1 MRYGVLGPLAVWD
14 AGGRPVR
21 VPEVKVRALLANLLV
36 HGGGPVPADR
46 LIEDLWASNPPGGS
60 TNTLQ
65 TKISQLRR
73 VLGREQVVRE
83 PAGYR
88 LLLTDDVADVVDA
101 MRFQELAAR
110 ARAHREPA
118 VKAELFADALAL
130 WRGPAYADVAESLF
144 ARAEIARL
152 EELRLAV
159 VEDHAEVRLTLGEH
173 TALAAELGTLVA
185 RHPLRERLRMAHMRA
200 LYRSGRQGDA
210 LRSFEELRRE
220 LAEELGASPGPDAAA
235 LHRAILRQE
244 PRLATPAIGSRSCRT
259 NLPAPLTPLIGR
271 REAVAQVLARL
282 GPRAPARLVTL
293 TGLGGVG
300 KTRLAIAAAGDA
312 AERYADGVW
321 LVELAGLGAPSD
333 PDDIAERVI
342 TTLGLCDTAATE
354 PDLDDLVGWLCR
366 AVADKQLL
374 ILLDNC
380 EHLVEP
386 VALFTRSLLSAVPA
400 AHLLLTSQEALDVP
414 GEVVHP
420 VPPLALPE
428 LTDPQTA
435 ARSSA
440 VQLFVQRAA
449 AAVPGFALDAENAA
463 AVSTVCRRLDG
474 IPLALELVASRLR
487 TLSPQELAAR
497 LDDRFAR
504 PDVRVRGL
512 PDRQQTLRGMLDWS
526 WHLLTPDERTVL
538 RRLAVHAD
546 GCVMTSAQAVCS
558 DGELPA
564 ACVPDL
570 LSRLVDRSLVVR
582 EGDRFRLLESV
593 AAYCA
598 ERLAEAGEED
608 AVRARFV
615 RYCAESAERES
626 ERLRGPEQ
634 RCALERLNAETVNLR
649 RALDLAVARGPV
661 GYAVRLVNAL
671 AWYWFLRGRFPEAR
685 RSLRSALTA
694 DADAAP
700 GARRAA
706 GAWLAGVELR
716 ASHGD
721 TAPVPADSAP
731 VPRDSAPAPGGMAPV
746 LGVTAPVPA
755 DADPTAGVDDPVL
768 RGRLQWFVGTGL
780 IGRGHHDEGRALVEA
795 ALAGARAAGDGW
807 GEAAALVELA
817 GHAPAPEGAA
827 ELGAALFREV
837 DDRWG
842 RLRATRSL
850 ALAAEHRGDLA
861 RTERLHREGLLMAE
875 DLGLWTEA
883 VETLTLLGGAA
894 LADGLVERATELYE
908 RALSV
913 SAERAYHRG
922 EIRAEIG
929 LGHAAR
935 LRGDRDAAAF
945 HLNRAFAKSRT
956 SGHATYAAA
965 ALEELNRL
973 TRA

>member
-14 AGGRPVR
+14 AEGQPVR
-21 VPEVKVRALLANLLV
+21 VPEAKVRALLANLLV

-46 LIEDLWASNPPGGS
+46 LIEDLWASSPPGGS

-65 TKISQLRR
+65 TKVSQLRR

-88 LLLTDDVADVVDA
+88 LLLADDVVDA
-101 MRFQELAAR
+101 TRFQELAVR

-118 VKAELFADALAL
+118 VKADLFADALAL

-144 ARAEIARL
+144 ARGEIARL

-210 LRSFEELRRE
+210 LQSFEELRRE
-220 LAEELGASPGPDAAA
+220 LAEELGASPGPEAAA

-244 PRLATPAIGSRSCRT
+244 PQLATPAIGSRSCRT

-271 REAVAQVLARL
+271 REAAAQVLARL
-282 GPRAPARLVTL
+282 DPRAPARLVTL

-312 AERYADGVW
+312 AERYTDGVW

-380 EHLVEP
+380 EHLVES
-386 VALFTRSLLSAVPA
+386 VALFTKSLLSAVPA
-400 AHLLLTSQEALDVP
+400 AHLLLTSQEALDIP

-428 LTDPQTA
+428 LTDPRTV

-440 VQLFVQRAA
+440 VELFVQRAA
-449 AAVPGFALDAENAA
+449 AAVPGFALDADNAA

-526 WHLLTPDERTVL
+526 WQLLTPDERTVL
-538 RRLAVHAD
+538 RRLVVHAD
-546 GCVMTSAQAVCS
+546 GCVMASAQAVCA
-558 DGELPA
+558 DGKLPA
-564 ACVPDL
+564 ERVPDL

-598 ERLAEAGEED
+598 ERLAEAGEEN

-615 RYCAESAERES
+615 RYCTESAERES

-634 RCALERLNAETVNLR
+634 RCALDRLNAETVNLR
-649 RALDLAVARGPV
+649 RALDLAVAQGPA

-671 AWYWFLRGRFPEAR
+671 GWYWFLRGRFPEAR
-685 RSLRSALTA
+685 RSLRSALAA

-716 ASHGD
+716 ASPGD
-721 TAPVPADSAP
+721 AAPLP
-731 VPRDSAPAPGGMAPV
+731 VDE
-746 LGVTAPVPA
+746 
-755 DADPTAGVDDPVL
+755 DPTAGVEDPVL

-780 IGRGHHDEGRALVEA
+780 TGRGHLDEGRALVEA
-795 ALAGARAAGDGW
+795 ALAGARTVRDRW

-817 GHAPAPEGAA
+817 GHGPAPEGAA

-842 RLRATRSL
+842 QLRANRSL
-850 ALAAEHRGDLA
+850 ALAAEHRGDPV

-875 DLGLWTEA
+875 ELGLWTEV

-935 LRGDRDAAAF
+935 LRGDRDAAAS
-945 HLNRAFAKSRT
+945 HLHRALAKSRS
-956 SGHATYAAA
+956 SGHATHAAD
-965 ALEELNRL
+965 ALEELGLL

>member
-14 AGGRPVR
+14 AEGRPVR
-21 VPEVKVRALLANLLV
+21 VPEAKVRALLANLLA

-88 LLLTDDVADVVDA
+88 LLLADDVVDA
-101 MRFQELAAR
+101 LRFQELADR

-118 VKAELFADALAL
+118 VKADLFADALAL

-144 ARAEIARL
+144 ARSEIARL

-210 LRSFEELRRE
+210 LQSFQELRRE
-220 LAEELGASPGPDAAA
+220 LAEELGASPGPEAAA
-235 LHRAILRQE
+235 LHEAILRQE
-244 PRLATPAIGSRSCRT
+244 PQLATPAIGSRSCRT

-271 REAVAQVLARL
+271 REAAAQVLARL
-282 GPRAPARLVTL
+282 DPGASTRLVTL

-312 AERYADGVW
+312 AGQYADGVW
-321 LVELAGLGAPSD
+321 LVELAGLGAASG

-354 PDLDDLVGWLCR
+354 PDLDDLVGWLCQ

-380 EHLVEP
+380 EHLVESLA
-386 VALFTRSLLSAVPA
+386 VLAKSLLSAVPA
-400 AHLLLTSQEALDVP
+400 AHLLLTSQEALDIP

-428 LTDPQTA
+428 HTDPRTV

-440 VQLFVQRAA
+440 VELFVQRAA
-449 AAVPGFALDAENAA
+449 AAAPGFVLNVDNAA
-463 AVSTVCRRLDG
+463 AVSTICRRLDG

-526 WHLLTPDERTVL
+526 WQLLTPDERTVL
-538 RRLAVHAD
+538 RRLVVHAD
-546 GCVMTSAQAVCS
+546 GCVMPSAQAVCA

-564 ACVPDL
+564 ERIPDL

-598 ERLAEAGEED
+598 ERLAEADEES

-615 RYCAESAERES
+615 RYCTESAERES
-626 ERLRGPEQ
+626 ERLRGPDQ
-634 RCALERLNAETVNLR
+634 RCSLERLIAETVNLR
-649 RALDLAVARGPV
+649 RALDFAVAQDSA

-671 AWYWFLRGRFPEAR
+671 AWFWFLRGRFPEAR
-685 RSLRSALTA
+685 RSLRTALAA
-694 DADAAP
+694 DVDAAP
-700 GARRAA
+700 AARLTARV
-706 GAWLAGVELR
+706 WLAGVELR
-716 ASHGD
+716 TSQ
-721 TAPVPADSAP
+721 
-731 VPRDSAPAPGGMAPV
+731 
-746 LGVTAPVPA
+746 A
-755 DADPTAGVDDPVL
+755 DAVPGPAGEDPTSGVEDPVL
-768 RGRLQWFVGTGL
+768 KARLQWFVGTGL
-780 IGRGHHDEGRALVEA
+780 TGRGHHREGRQLVEA
-795 ALAGARAAGDGW
+795 SLAGARAARDRW

-817 GHAPAPEGAA
+817 SHGPTRDGSA

-842 RLRATRSL
+842 QLRATRSL
-850 ALAAEHRGDLA
+850 ALAAEREGDRV

-875 DLGLWTEA
+875 ELGLWTEV
-883 VETLTLLGGAA
+883 VETLIFLGRTA
-894 LADGLVERATELYE
+894 LASGLTERATELYE

-935 LRGDRDAAAF
+935 LRGDRDAATS
-945 HLNRAFAKSRT
+945 HLNRALAKSQS
-956 SGHATYAAA
+956 SGHATHAAA
-965 ALEELNRL
+965 ALAGLNL
-973 TRA
+973 VTRA

>member
-14 AGGRPVR
+14 AEGQPVR
-21 VPEVKVRALLANLLV
+21 VPEAKVRALLANLLV

-46 LIEDLWASNPPGGS
+46 LIEDLWASSPPGGS

-65 TKISQLRR
+65 TKVSQLRR

-88 LLLTDDVADVVDA
+88 LLLADDVVDA
-101 MRFQELAAR
+101 TRFQELAVR

-118 VKAELFADALAL
+118 VKADLFADALAL

-144 ARAEIARL
+144 ARGEIARL

-159 VEDHAEVRLTLGEH
+159 VEDQAEVRLTLGEH

-210 LRSFEELRRE
+210 LQSFEELRRE
-220 LAEELGASPGPDAAA
+220 LAEELGASPGPEAAA

-244 PRLATPAIGSRSCRT
+244 PQLATPAIGSRSCRT

-271 REAVAQVLARL
+271 REAAAQVLARL
-282 GPRAPARLVTL
+282 DPRAPARLVTL

-312 AERYADGVW
+312 AERYTDGVW

-380 EHLVEP
+380 EHLVES
-386 VALFTRSLLSAVPA
+386 VALFTKSLLSAVPA
-400 AHLLLTSQEALDVP
+400 AHLLLTSQEALDIP

-428 LTDPQTA
+428 LTDPRTV

-440 VQLFVQRAA
+440 VELFVQRAA
-449 AAVPGFALDAENAA
+449 AAVPGFALDADNAA

-526 WHLLTPDERTVL
+526 WQLLTPDERTVL
-538 RRLAVHAD
+538 RRLVVHAD
-546 GCVMTSAQAVCS
+546 GCVMASAQAVCA

-564 ACVPDL
+564 ERVPDL

-598 ERLAEAGEED
+598 ERLAEAGEEH

-615 RYCAESAERES
+615 RYCTESAERES

-634 RCALERLNAETVNLR
+634 RCALDRLNAETVNLR
-649 RALDLAVARGPV
+649 RALDLAVAQGPA

-671 AWYWFLRGRFPEAR
+671 GWYWFLRGRFPEAR

-716 ASHGD
+716 ASPGD
-721 TAPVPADSAP
+721 AAPLP
-731 VPRDSAPAPGGMAPV
+731 VDE
-746 LGVTAPVPA
+746 
-755 DADPTAGVDDPVL
+755 DPTAGVDDPVL

-780 IGRGHHDEGRALVEA
+780 TGRGHLDEGRALVEA
-795 ALAGARAAGDGW
+795 ALAGARAVRDRW

-817 GHAPAPEGAA
+817 GHGPAPEGAA

-842 RLRATRSL
+842 QLRANRSL
-850 ALAAEHRGDLA
+850 ALAAEHRGDPV

-875 DLGLWTEA
+875 ELGLWTEV

-935 LRGDRDAAAF
+935 LRGDRDAAAS
-945 HLNRAFAKSRT
+945 HLHRALAKSRS
-956 SGHATYAAA
+956 SGHATHAAD
-965 ALEELNRL
+965 ALEELGLL

>member
-14 AGGRPVR
+14 AEGQPVR
-21 VPEVKVRALLANLLV
+21 VPEAKVRALLANLLV

-46 LIEDLWASNPPGGS
+46 LIEDLWASSPPGGS

-65 TKISQLRR
+65 TKVSQLRR

-88 LLLTDDVADVVDA
+88 LLLADDVVDA
-101 MRFQELAAR
+101 TRFQELAVR

-118 VKAELFADALAL
+118 VKADLFADALAL

-144 ARAEIARL
+144 ARGEIARL

-210 LRSFEELRRE
+210 LQSFEELRRE
-220 LAEELGASPGPDAAA
+220 LAEELGASPGPEAAA

-244 PRLATPAIGSRSCRT
+244 PQLATPAIGSRSCRT

-271 REAVAQVLARL
+271 REAAAQVLARL
-282 GPRAPARLVTL
+282 DPRAPARLVTL

-312 AERYADGVW
+312 AERYTDGVW

-333 PDDIAERVI
+333 PDDIAEHVI

-380 EHLVEP
+380 EHLVES
-386 VALFTRSLLSAVPA
+386 VALFTKSLLSAVPA
-400 AHLLLTSQEALDVP
+400 AHLLLTSQEALDIP

-428 LTDPQTA
+428 LTDPRTV

-440 VQLFVQRAA
+440 VELFVQRAA
-449 AAVPGFALDAENAA
+449 AAVPGFALDADNAA

-526 WHLLTPDERTVL
+526 WQLLTPDERTVL
-538 RRLAVHAD
+538 RRLVVHAD
-546 GCVMTSAQAVCS
+546 GCVMASAQAVCA
-558 DGELPA
+558 DGKLPA
-564 ACVPDL
+564 ERVPDL

-598 ERLAEAGEED
+598 ERLAEAGEEN

-615 RYCAESAERES
+615 RYCTESAERES

-634 RCALERLNAETVNLR
+634 RCALDRLNAETVNLR
-649 RALDLAVARGPV
+649 RALDLAVAQGPA

-671 AWYWFLRGRFPEAR
+671 GWYWFLRGRFPEAR
-685 RSLRSALTA
+685 RSLRSALAA

-716 ASHGD
+716 ASPGD
-721 TAPVPADSAP
+721 AAPLP
-731 VPRDSAPAPGGMAPV
+731 VDE
-746 LGVTAPVPA
+746 
-755 DADPTAGVDDPVL
+755 DPTAGVEDPVL

-780 IGRGHHDEGRALVEA
+780 TGRGHLDEGRALVEA
-795 ALAGARAAGDGW
+795 ALAGARTVRDRW

-817 GHAPAPEGAA
+817 GHGPAPEGAA

-842 RLRATRSL
+842 QLRANRSL
-850 ALAAEHRGDLA
+850 ALAAEHRGDPV

-875 DLGLWTEA
+875 ELGLWTEV

-935 LRGDRDAAAF
+935 LRGDRDAAAS
-945 HLNRAFAKSRT
+945 HLHRALAKSRS
-956 SGHATYAAA
+956 SGHATHAAD
-965 ALEELNRL
+965 ALEELGLL

>member
-14 AGGRPVR
+14 AEGQPVR
-21 VPEVKVRALLANLLV
+21 VPEAKVRALLANLLV

-46 LIEDLWASNPPGGS
+46 LIEDLWASSPPGGS

-65 TKISQLRR
+65 TKVSQLRR

-88 LLLTDDVADVVDA
+88 LLLADDVVDA
-101 MRFQELAAR
+101 TRFQELAVR

-118 VKAELFADALAL
+118 VKADLFADALAL

-144 ARAEIARL
+144 ARGEIARL

-210 LRSFEELRRE
+210 LQSFEELRRE
-220 LAEELGASPGPDAAA
+220 LAEELGASPGPEAAA

-244 PRLATPAIGSRSCRT
+244 PQLATPAIGSRSCRT

-271 REAVAQVLARL
+271 REAAAQVLARL
-282 GPRAPARLVTL
+282 DPRAPARLVTL

-312 AERYADGVW
+312 ADRYTDGVW

-380 EHLVEP
+380 EHLVES
-386 VALFTRSLLSAVPA
+386 VALFTKSLLSAVPA
-400 AHLLLTSQEALDVP
+400 AHLLLTSQEALDIP

-428 LTDPQTA
+428 LTDPRTV

-440 VQLFVQRAA
+440 VELFVQRAA
-449 AAVPGFALDAENAA
+449 AAVPGFALDADNAA

-526 WHLLTPDERTVL
+526 WQLLTPDERTVL
-538 RRLAVHAD
+538 RRLVVHAD
-546 GCVMTSAQAVCS
+546 GCVMASAQAVCA
-558 DGELPA
+558 DGKLPA
-564 ACVPDL
+564 ERVPDL

-598 ERLAEAGEED
+598 ERLAEAGEEN

-615 RYCAESAERES
+615 RYCTESAERES

-634 RCALERLNAETVNLR
+634 RCALDRLNAETVNLR
-649 RALDLAVARGPV
+649 RALDLAVAQGPA

-671 AWYWFLRGRFPEAR
+671 GWYWFLRGRFPEAR
-685 RSLRSALTA
+685 RSLRSALAA

-716 ASHGD
+716 ASPGD
-721 TAPVPADSAP
+721 AAPLP
-731 VPRDSAPAPGGMAPV
+731 VDE
-746 LGVTAPVPA
+746 
-755 DADPTAGVDDPVL
+755 DPTAGVDDPVL

-780 IGRGHHDEGRALVEA
+780 TGRGHLDEGRALVEA
-795 ALAGARAAGDGW
+795 ALAGARTVRDRW

-817 GHAPAPEGAA
+817 GHGPAPEGAA

-842 RLRATRSL
+842 QLRANRSL
-850 ALAAEHRGDLA
+850 ALAAEHRGDPV

-875 DLGLWTEA
+875 ELGLWTEV

-935 LRGDRDAAAF
+935 LRGDRDAAAS
-945 HLNRAFAKSRT
+945 HLHRALAKSRS
-956 SGHATYAAA
+956 SGHATHAAD
-965 ALEELNRL
+965 ALEELGLL

>member
-14 AGGRPVR
+14 AEGQPVR
-21 VPEVKVRALLANLLV
+21 VPEAKVRALLANLLV

-46 LIEDLWASNPPGGS
+46 LIEDLWASSPPGGS

-65 TKISQLRR
+65 TKVSQLRR

-88 LLLTDDVADVVDA
+88 LLLADDVVDA
-101 MRFQELAAR
+101 TRFQELAVR

-118 VKAELFADALAL
+118 VKADLFADALAL

-144 ARAEIARL
+144 ARGEIARL

-210 LRSFEELRRE
+210 LQSFEELRRE
-220 LAEELGASPGPDAAA
+220 LAEELGASPGPEAAA

-244 PRLATPAIGSRSCRT
+244 PQLATPAIGSRSCRT

-271 REAVAQVLARL
+271 REAAAQVLARL
-282 GPRAPARLVTL
+282 DPRAPARLVTL

-312 AERYADGVW
+312 AERYTDGVW

-380 EHLVEP
+380 EHLVES
-386 VALFTRSLLSAVPA
+386 VALFTKSLLSAVPA
-400 AHLLLTSQEALDVP
+400 AHLLLTSQEALDIP

-428 LTDPQTA
+428 LTDPQTV

-440 VQLFVQRAA
+440 VELFVQRAA
-449 AAVPGFALDAENAA
+449 AAVPGFALDADNAA

-526 WHLLTPDERTVL
+526 WQLLTPDERTVL
-538 RRLAVHAD
+538 RRLVVHAD
-546 GCVMTSAQAVCS
+546 GCVMASAQAVCA
-558 DGELPA
+558 DGKLPA
-564 ACVPDL
+564 ERVPDL

-598 ERLAEAGEED
+598 ERLAEAGEEN

-615 RYCAESAERES
+615 RYCTESAERES

-634 RCALERLNAETVNLR
+634 RCALDRLNAETVNLR
-649 RALDLAVARGPV
+649 RALDLAVAQGPA

-671 AWYWFLRGRFPEAR
+671 GWYWFLRGRFPEAR
-685 RSLRSALTA
+685 RSLRSALAA

-716 ASHGD
+716 ASPGD
-721 TAPVPADSAP
+721 AAPLP
-731 VPRDSAPAPGGMAPV
+731 VDE
-746 LGVTAPVPA
+746 
-755 DADPTAGVDDPVL
+755 DPTAGVDDLVL

-780 IGRGHHDEGRALVEA
+780 TGRGHLDEGRALVEA
-795 ALAGARAAGDGW
+795 ALAGARAVRDRW

-817 GHAPAPEGAA
+817 GHGPAPEGAA

-842 RLRATRSL
+842 QLRANRSL
-850 ALAAEHRGDLA
+850 ALAAEHRGDPV

-875 DLGLWTEA
+875 ELGLWTEV

-894 LADGLVERATELYE
+894 LADDLVERATELYE

-935 LRGDRDAAAF
+935 LRGDRDAAAS
-945 HLNRAFAKSRT
+945 HLHRALAKSRS
-956 SGHATYAAA
+956 SGHATHAAD
-965 ALEELNRL
+965 ALEELGLL

>member
-14 AGGRPVR
+14 AEGRPVR
-21 VPEVKVRALLANLLV
+21 VPEAKVRALLANLLV

-88 LLLTDDVADVVDA
+88 LQLADHVVDA
-101 MRFQELAAR
+101 LRFQELAAR
-110 ARAHREPA
+110 ARAHREPS
-118 VKAELFADALAL
+118 VKADLFADALAL
-130 WRGPAYADVAESLF
+130 WRGPAYADMAEPLF
-144 ARAEIARL
+144 ARSEIARL

-210 LRSFEELRRE
+210 LQSFQVLRRE
-220 LAEELGASPGPDAAA
+220 LAEELGTSPGPEAAA
-235 LHRAILRQE
+235 LHEAILHQE
-244 PRLATPAIGSRSCRT
+244 PHLATPAIGSRSCRT

-271 REAVAQVLARL
+271 REAAAQVLARL
-282 GPRAPARLVTL
+282 DPGASSRLVTL

-300 KTRLAIAAAGDA
+300 KTRLAIAAAGEA
-312 AERYADGVW
+312 AGQYPDGVW
-321 LVELAGLGAPSD
+321 LVELAGLGAASA

-342 TTLGLCDTAATE
+342 TTLGLCETAATE
-354 PDLDDLVGWLCR
+354 PDLDDLVGWLCQ

-380 EHLVEP
+380 EHLVES
-386 VALFTRSLLSAVPA
+386 VAVLTRSLLSAVPA

-428 LTDPQTA
+428 HTDPQTV

-440 VQLFVQRAA
+440 VELFVQRAA
-449 AAVPGFALDAENAA
+449 AAAPGFVLDAHNAA
-463 AVSTVCRRLDG
+463 AVSTICRRLDG

-487 TLSPQELAAR
+487 ALSPRELAAR

-526 WHLLTPDERTVL
+526 WQLLTPDERTVL
-538 RRLAVHAD
+538 RRLVVHAD
-546 GCVMTSAQAVCS
+546 GCVMPSAQAVCAG
-558 DGELPA
+558 GELPA
-564 ACVPDL
+564 ERIPDL

-598 ERLAEAGEED
+598 ERLAETDEES
-608 AVRARFV
+608 AVRVRFV
-615 RYCAESAERES
+615 RYCTESAERES
-626 ERLRGPEQ
+626 ERLRGPDQ
-634 RCALERLNAETVNLR
+634 RCSLERLDAETVNLR
-649 RALDLAVARGPV
+649 RALDLAVARGPA
-661 GYAVRLVNAL
+661 GHAVRLVNAL
-671 AWYWFLRGRFPEAR
+671 AWYWFMRGRLPEAR
-685 RSLRSALTA
+685 RSLRTALAADVGAAPAARLTA
-694 DADAAP
+694 
-700 GARRAA
+700 RV
-706 GAWLAGVELR
+706 WLAGVELR
-716 ASHGD
+716 ASQAD
-721 TAPVPADSAP
+721 VVPG
-731 VPRDSAPAPGGMAPV
+731 PAGE
-746 LGVTAPVPA
+746 
-755 DADPTAGVDDPVL
+755 DPTAGIGDPVL
-768 RGRLQWFVGTGL
+768 KARLQWFLGTGL
-780 IGRGHHDEGRALVEA
+780 TGQGHHREGRQLVEA
-795 ALAGARAAGDGW
+795 SLAGARAARDPW

-817 GHAPAPEGAA
+817 SHAPAQDGSA

-842 RLRATRSL
+842 QLRATRSL
-850 ALAAEHRGDLA
+850 AMAAEREGERVRA
-861 RTERLHREGLLMAE
+861 ERLHREGLLMAE
-875 DLGLWTEA
+875 ELGLWTEVA
-883 VETLTLLGGAA
+883 ETLVLLGRTA
-894 LADGLVERATELYE
+894 LAGGLTERATELYE

-913 SAERAYHRG
+913 SSERAYHRG

-929 LGHAAR
+929 LGLVAR
-935 LRGDRDAAAF
+935 LRGDRDAAVS
-945 HLNRAFAKSRT
+945 HLNRALAKSRS
-956 SGHATYAAA
+956 SGHARHAAA
-965 ALEELNRL
+965 ARAELDLL

>member
-1 MRYGVLGPLAVWD
+1 M
-14 AGGRPVR
+14 
-21 VPEVKVRALLANLLV
+21 
-36 HGGGPVPADR
+36 
-46 LIEDLWASNPPGGS
+46 
-60 TNTLQ
+60 
-65 TKISQLRR
+65 
-73 VLGREQVVRE
+73 
-83 PAGYR
+83 
-88 LLLTDDVADVVDA
+88 
-101 MRFQELAAR
+101 
-110 ARAHREPA
+110 
-118 VKAELFADALAL
+118 
-130 WRGPAYADVAESLF
+130 
-144 ARAEIARL
+144 
-152 EELRLAV
+152 
-159 VEDHAEVRLTLGEH
+159 
-173 TALAAELGTLVA
+173 
-185 RHPLRERLRMAHMRA
+185 
-200 LYRSGRQGDA
+200 
-210 LRSFEELRRE
+210 
-220 LAEELGASPGPDAAA
+220 
-235 LHRAILRQE
+235 
-244 PRLATPAIGSRSCRT
+244 
-259 NLPAPLTPLIGR
+259 
-271 REAVAQVLARL
+271 
-282 GPRAPARLVTL
+282 
-293 TGLGGVG
+293 
-300 KTRLAIAAAGDA
+300 
-312 AERYADGVW
+312 
-321 LVELAGLGAPSD
+321 
-333 PDDIAERVI
+333 
-342 TTLGLCDTAATE
+342 
-354 PDLDDLVGWLCR
+354 GWLCR

-380 EHLVEP
+380 EHLVES
-386 VALFTRSLLSAVPA
+386 VALFTKSLLSAVPA
-400 AHLLLTSQEALDVP
+400 AHLLLTSQEALDIP

-428 LTDPQTA
+428 LTDPRTV

-440 VQLFVQRAA
+440 VELFVQRAA
-449 AAVPGFALDAENAA
+449 AAVPGFALDADNAA

-526 WHLLTPDERTVL
+526 WQLLTPDERTVL
-538 RRLAVHAD
+538 RRLVVHAD
-546 GCVMTSAQAVCS
+546 GCVMASAQAVCA
-558 DGELPA
+558 DGKLPA
-564 ACVPDL
+564 ERVPDL

-598 ERLAEAGEED
+598 ERLAEAGEEN

-615 RYCAESAERES
+615 RYCTESAERES

-634 RCALERLNAETVNLR
+634 RCALDRLNAETVNLR
-649 RALDLAVARGPV
+649 RALDLAVAQGPA

-671 AWYWFLRGRFPEAR
+671 GWYWFLRGRFPEAR
-685 RSLRSALTA
+685 RSLRSALAA

-716 ASHGD
+716 ASPGD
-721 TAPVPADSAP
+721 AAPLP
-731 VPRDSAPAPGGMAPV
+731 VDE
-746 LGVTAPVPA
+746 
-755 DADPTAGVDDPVL
+755 DPTAGVEDPVL

-780 IGRGHHDEGRALVEA
+780 TGRGHLDEGRALVEA
-795 ALAGARAAGDGW
+795 ALAGARTVRDRW

-817 GHAPAPEGAA
+817 GHGPAPEGAA

-842 RLRATRSL
+842 QLRANRSL
-850 ALAAEHRGDLA
+850 ALAAEHRGDPV

-875 DLGLWTEA
+875 ELGLWTEV

-935 LRGDRDAAAF
+935 LRGDRDAAAS
-945 HLNRAFAKSRT
+945 HLHRALAKSRS
-956 SGHATYAAA
+956 SGHATHAAD
-965 ALEELNRL
+965 ALEELGLL

>member
-1 MRYGVLGPLAVWD
+1 M
-14 AGGRPVR
+14 
-21 VPEVKVRALLANLLV
+21 K
-36 HGGGPVPADR
+36 AD
-46 LIEDLWASNPPGGS
+46 
-60 TNTLQ
+60 
-65 TKISQLRR
+65 
-73 VLGREQVVRE
+73 
-83 PAGYR
+83 
-88 LLLTDDVADVVDA
+88 
-101 MRFQELAAR
+101 
-110 ARAHREPA
+110 
-118 VKAELFADALAL
+118 LFADALAL

-144 ARAEIARL
+144 ARGEIARL

-210 LRSFEELRRE
+210 LQSFEELRRE
-220 LAEELGASPGPDAAA
+220 LAEELGASPGPEAAA

-244 PRLATPAIGSRSCRT
+244 PQLATPAIGSRSCRT

-271 REAVAQVLARL
+271 REAAAQVLARL
-282 GPRAPARLVTL
+282 DPRASRLVTL

-312 AERYADGVW
+312 AERYTDGVW

-380 EHLVEP
+380 EHLVES
-386 VALFTRSLLSAVPA
+386 VALFTKSLLSAVPA
-400 AHLLLTSQEALDVP
+400 AHLLLTSQEALDIP

-428 LTDPQTA
+428 LTDPQTV

-440 VQLFVQRAA
+440 VELFVQRAA
-449 AAVPGFALDAENAA
+449 AAVPGFALDADNAA

-526 WHLLTPDERTVL
+526 WQLLTPDERTVL
-538 RRLAVHAD
+538 RRLVVHAD
-546 GCVMTSAQAVCS
+546 GCVMASAQAVCA
-558 DGELPA
+558 DGKLPA
-564 ACVPDL
+564 ERVPDL

-598 ERLAEAGEED
+598 ERLAEAGEEN

-615 RYCAESAERES
+615 RYCTESAERES

-634 RCALERLNAETVNLR
+634 RCALDRLNAETVNLR
-649 RALDLAVARGPV
+649 RALDLAVAQGPSRLRGAAGERAGLVLVPARTV
-661 GYAVRLVNAL
+661 PRGSQVAAVRAG
-671 AWYWFLRGRFPEAR
+671 GRR
-685 RSLRSALTA
+685 RRR
-694 DADAAP
+694 
-700 GARRAA
+700 ARRAP
-706 GAWLAGVELR
+706 GRGRLAGGGR
-716 ASHGD
+716 
-721 TAPVPADSAP
+721 TACLAGGRRPLPVDE
-731 VPRDSAPAPGGMAPV
+731 
-746 LGVTAPVPA
+746 
-755 DADPTAGVDDPVL
+755 DPTSGVDDPVL
-768 RGRLQWFVGTGL
+768 RGLTPVVRRHRTDRPGPPR
-780 IGRGHHDEGRALVEA
+780 RG
-795 ALAGARAAGDGW
+795 AGARGGRPGGRPRRPGPLGRGRRTGGAGKPRPGPRGGRGAGSRAVPRGRRPLGPAPGQPVPGARGRAPRRPRAHRTAAPRGPPDGR
-807 GEAAALVELA
+807 GARPVDRGRRDADPPRRGRAGGRPRRA
-817 GHAPAPEGAA
+817 GHRAVRARPVRIG
-827 ELGAALFREV
+827 GT
-837 DDRWG
+837 
-842 RLRATRSL
+842 RLPP
-850 ALAAEHRGDLA
+850 G
-861 RTERLHREGLLMAE
+861 
-875 DLGLWTEA
+875 
-883 VETLTLLGGAA
+883 
-894 LADGLVERATELYE
+894 
-908 RALSV
+908 
-913 SAERAYHRG
+913 
-922 EIRAEIG
+922 
-929 LGHAAR
+929 
-935 LRGDRDAAAF
+935 
-945 HLNRAFAKSRT
+945 
-956 SGHATYAAA
+956 
-965 ALEELNRL
+965 
-973 TRA
+973 

>member
-14 AGGRPVR
+14 AEGQPVR
-21 VPEVKVRALLANLLV
+21 VPEAKVRALLANLLV

-46 LIEDLWASNPPGGS
+46 LIEDLWASSPPGGS

-65 TKISQLRR
+65 TKVSQLRR

-88 LLLTDDVADVVDA
+88 LLLADDVVDA
-101 MRFQELAAR
+101 TRFQELAVR

-118 VKAELFADALAL
+118 VKADLFADALAL

-144 ARAEIARL
+144 ARGEIARL

-210 LRSFEELRRE
+210 LQSFEELRRE
-220 LAEELGASPGPDAAA
+220 LAEELGASPGPEAAA

-244 PRLATPAIGSRSCRT
+244 PQLATPAIGSRSCRT

-271 REAVAQVLARL
+271 REAAAQVLARL
-282 GPRAPARLVTL
+282 DPRAPARLVTL

-312 AERYADGVW
+312 ADRYTDGVW

-380 EHLVEP
+380 EHLVES
-386 VALFTRSLLSAVPA
+386 VALFTKSLLSAVPA
-400 AHLLLTSQEALDVP
+400 AHLLLTSQEALDIP

-428 LTDPQTA
+428 LTDPRTV

-440 VQLFVQRAA
+440 VELFVQRAA
-449 AAVPGFALDAENAA
+449 AAVPGFALDADNAA

-526 WHLLTPDERTVL
+526 WQLLTPDERTVL
-538 RRLAVHAD
+538 RRLVVHAD
-546 GCVMTSAQAVCS
+546 GCVMASAQAVCA
-558 DGELPA
+558 DGKLPA
-564 ACVPDL
+564 ERVPDL

-598 ERLAEAGEED
+598 ERLAEAGEEN

-615 RYCAESAERES
+615 RYCTESAERES

-634 RCALERLNAETVNLR
+634 RCALDRLNAETVNLR
-649 RALDLAVARGPV
+649 RALDLAVAQGPA

-671 AWYWFLRGRFPEAR
+671 GWYWFLRGRFPEAR
-685 RSLRSALTA
+685 RSLRSALAA

-716 ASHGD
+716 ASPGD
-721 TAPVPADSAP
+721 AAPLP
-731 VPRDSAPAPGGMAPV
+731 VDE
-746 LGVTAPVPA
+746 
-755 DADPTAGVDDPVL
+755 DPTAGVEDPVL

-780 IGRGHHDEGRALVEA
+780 TGRGHLDEGRALVEA
-795 ALAGARAAGDGW
+795 ALAGARTVRDRW

-817 GHAPAPEGAA
+817 GHGPAPEGAA

-842 RLRATRSL
+842 QLRANRSL
-850 ALAAEHRGDLA
+850 ALAAEHRGDPV

-875 DLGLWTEA
+875 ELGLWTEV

-935 LRGDRDAAAF
+935 LRGDRDAAAS
-945 HLNRAFAKSRT
+945 HLHRALAKSRS
-956 SGHATYAAA
+956 SGHATHAAD
-965 ALEELNRL
+965 ALEELGLL

>member
-14 AGGRPVR
+14 AEGRPVR
-21 VPEVKVRALLANLLV
+21 VPEAKVRALLANLLV

-65 TKISQLRR
+65 TKVSQLRR

-88 LLLTDDVADVVDA
+88 LLLADDVVDA
-101 MRFQELAAR
+101 TRFQELAVR

-118 VKAELFADALAL
+118 VKADLFADALAL

-144 ARAEIARL
+144 ARGEIARL

-210 LRSFEELRRE
+210 LQSFEELRRE
-220 LAEELGASPGPDAAA
+220 LAEELGASPGPEAAA

-244 PRLATPAIGSRSCRT
+244 PQLATPAIGSRSCRT

-271 REAVAQVLARL
+271 REAAAQVLARL
-282 GPRAPARLVTL
+282 DPRAPARLVTL

-312 AERYADGVW
+312 AERYTDGVW

-380 EHLVEP
+380 EHLIES
-386 VALFTRSLLSAVPA
+386 VALFTKSLLSAVPA
-400 AHLLLTSQEALDVP
+400 AHLLLTSQEALDIP

-420 VPPLALPE
+420 VSPLALPE
-428 LTDPQTA
+428 LTDPQTV

-440 VQLFVQRAA
+440 VELFVQRAT
-449 AAVPGFALDAENAA
+449 AAVPGFALDADNAA

-504 PDVRVRGL
+504 PDVSVRGL

-526 WHLLTPDERTVL
+526 WQLLTPDERTVL
-538 RRLAVHAD
+538 RRLVVHAD
-546 GCVMTSAQAVCS
+546 GCVMASAQAVCA

-564 ACVPDL
+564 ERVPDL

-598 ERLAEAGEED
+598 ERLAEAGDEN

-615 RYCAESAERES
+615 RYCTESAERES

-634 RCALERLNAETVNLR
+634 RCALDRLNAETVNLR
-649 RALDLAVARGPV
+649 RALDLAVAQGPA

-671 AWYWFLRGRFPEAR
+671 GWYWFLRGRFPEAR

-716 ASHGD
+716 ASPGD
-721 TAPVPADSAP
+721 AAPLP
-731 VPRDSAPAPGGMAPV
+731 VDE
-746 LGVTAPVPA
+746 
-755 DADPTAGVDDPVL
+755 DPTAGVDDPVL

-780 IGRGHHDEGRALVEA
+780 TGRGHLDEGRALVEA
-795 ALAGARAAGDGW
+795 ALAGARAVRDRW

-817 GHAPAPEGAA
+817 GHGPAPEGAA

-842 RLRATRSL
+842 QLRANRSL
-850 ALAAEHRGDLA
+850 ALAAAHRGDPV

-875 DLGLWTEA
+875 ELGLWTEV

-935 LRGDRDAAAF
+935 LRGDRDAAAS
-945 HLNRAFAKSRT
+945 HLHRALAKSRS
-956 SGHATYAAA
+956 SGHATHAAA
-965 ALEELNRL
+965 ALEELGLL

>member
-14 AGGRPVR
+14 AGGRLIR
-21 VPEVKVRALLANLLV
+21 VPEAKVRALLANLLV
-36 HGGGPVPADR
+36 HNGGPVPADR

-60 TNTLQ
+60 VNTLQ

-88 LLLTDDVADVVDA
+88 LLLADAVVDA
-101 MRFQELAAR
+101 RRFQELADR

-118 VKAELFADALAL
+118 VKADLFADALAL

-144 ARAEIARL
+144 ARSEIARL

-173 TALAAELGTLVA
+173 TALAAELGAVVA
-185 RHPLRERLRMAHMRA
+185 RYPLRERLRMAHMRA

-210 LRSFEELRRE
+210 LQSFQELRRE

-235 LHRAILRQE
+235 LHEAILRQE
-244 PRLATPAIGSRSCRT
+244 PELATPAIGSRSCRT

-271 REAVAQVLARL
+271 SEAAAQVLSRL
-282 GPRAPARLVTL
+282 DPGASIRLVTL

-312 AERYADGVW
+312 AGRYADGVW
-321 LVELAGLGAPSD
+321 LVELSGLGAESD

-354 PDLDDLVGWLCR
+354 PDLDDLVGWLCQ
-366 AVADKQLL
+366 AVADKRLL

-386 VALFTRSLLSAVPA
+386 VALLAKALLSAVPA
-400 AHLLLTSQEALDVP
+400 VHLLLTSQEALDIP

-428 LTDPQTA
+428 HTDPRA
-435 ARSSA
+435 VARSSA
-440 VQLFVQRAA
+440 VELFVQRAA
-449 AAVPGFALDAENAA
+449 AAAPGFVLDADNAE
-463 AVSTVCRRLDG
+463 AVATICRRLDG

-497 LDDRFAR
+497 LDDRFSR

-526 WHLLTPDERTVL
+526 WQLLPPDERTVL
-538 RRLAVHAD
+538 RRLVVHAD
-546 GCVMTSAQAVCS
+546 GCVMPSAQAVCA

-564 ACVPDL
+564 ERIPDL
-570 LSRLVDRSLVVR
+570 LARLVDRSLVVR

-598 ERLAEAGEED
+598 ERLAEAEEES

-615 RYCAESAERES
+615 RYCTESAERES
-626 ERLRGPEQ
+626 ERLRGPDQ
-634 RCALERLNAETVNLR
+634 RCSLERLNAETINLR
-649 RALDLAVARGPV
+649 RALDLAVAQGPT

-685 RSLRSALTA
+685 RSLRTALSADIAAEPAARLTA
-694 DADAAP
+694 
-700 GARRAA
+700 RV
-706 GAWLAGVELR
+706 WLAGVELR
-716 ASHGD
+716 TSQ
-721 TAPVPADSAP
+721 
-731 VPRDSAPAPGGMAPV
+731 
-746 LGVTAPVPA
+746 A
-755 DADPTAGVDDPVL
+755 DAVPGPAGEDPTAGVEDPVL
-768 RGRLQWFVGTGL
+768 KGRLQWFVGTGL
-780 IGRGHHDEGRALVEA
+780 TGRGHHREGRRLVEA
-795 ALAGARAAGDGW
+795 SLAGARAARDRW
-807 GEAAALVELA
+807 GQAAALVELA
-817 GHAPAPEGAA
+817 SHAPGRDGSA

-842 RLRATRSL
+842 QLRATRSL
-850 ALAAEHRGDLA
+850 ALAAEREGDRV

-875 DLGLWTEA
+875 ELGLWTEV
-883 VETLTLLGGAA
+883 VETLTFLGRTA
-894 LADGLVERATELYE
+894 LTSGLTERATELYE

-922 EIRAEIG
+922 EIRAEMG

-935 LRGDRDAAAF
+935 LRGDRDAATS
-945 HLNRAFAKSRT
+945 HLNRALAKSQS
-956 SGHATYAAA
+956 SGHAAHAAA
-965 ALEELNRL
+965 ALAELDL
-973 TRA
+973 VAQA

>member
-14 AGGRPVR
+14 AEGRLVR
-21 VPEVKVRALLANLLV
+21 VPEAKVRALLANLLV

-60 TNTLQ
+60 ANTLQ

-88 LLLTDDVADVVDA
+88 LLLADAVVDA
-101 MRFQELAAR
+101 LRFQELADR
-110 ARAHREPA
+110 ARTHREPA
-118 VKAELFADALAL
+118 VKADLFADALAL

-144 ARAEIARL
+144 ARSEIARL

-173 TALAAELGTLVA
+173 TALAAELGAVVA
-185 RHPLRERLRMAHMRA
+185 RYPLRERLRMAHMRA
-200 LYRSGRQGDA
+200 LYRSGRQGEA
-210 LRSFEELRRE
+210 LQSFQELRRE

-235 LHRAILRQE
+235 LHEAILRQE
-244 PRLATPAIGSRSCRT
+244 PELATPAIGSRSCRT
-259 NLPAPLTPLIGR
+259 DLPAPLTPLIGR
-271 REAVAQVLARL
+271 REAAAQVLSRL
-282 GPRAPARLVTL
+282 DPGASTRLVTL

-312 AERYADGVW
+312 AGRYADGVW
-321 LVELAGLGAPSD
+321 LVELAGLGAASD

-354 PDLDDLVGWLCR
+354 PDLDDLVGWLCQ
-366 AVADKQLL
+366 AVADKRLL

-386 VALFTRSLLSAVPA
+386 VAVLAKSLLSAVPA
-400 AHLLLTSQEALDVP
+400 AHLLLTSQEALDIP

-428 LTDPQTA
+428 HTDPRA
-435 ARSSA
+435 VARSSA
-440 VQLFVQRAA
+440 VELFVQRAA
-449 AAVPGFALDAENAA
+449 AAAPGFVLDADNAE
-463 AVSTVCRRLDG
+463 AVATICRRLDG

-526 WHLLTPDERTVL
+526 WQLLPPDERTVL
-538 RRLAVHAD
+538 RRLVVHAD
-546 GCVMTSAQAVCS
+546 GCVMPSAQAVCA

-564 ACVPDL
+564 ERIPDL

-598 ERLAEAGEED
+598 ERLAEAEEES

-615 RYCAESAERES
+615 RYCTESAERES
-626 ERLRGPEQ
+626 ERLRGPDQ
-634 RCALERLNAETVNLR
+634 RCSLERLNAETVNLR
-649 RALDLAVARGPV
+649 RALDLAVAQDPA

-685 RSLRSALTA
+685 RSLRTALTA
-694 DADAAP
+694 DVGAEPAARLT
-700 GARRAA
+700 ARV
-706 GAWLAGVELR
+706 WLAGVELR
-716 ASHGD
+716 TSQ
-721 TAPVPADSAP
+721 
-731 VPRDSAPAPGGMAPV
+731 
-746 LGVTAPVPA
+746 A
-755 DADPTAGVDDPVL
+755 DAVPGPAGEDPTAGVEDPVL
-768 RGRLQWFVGTGL
+768 KARLQWFVGTGL
-780 IGRGHHDEGRALVEA
+780 TGRGHHREGRRLVEA
-795 ALAGARAAGDGW
+795 SLAGARAARDRW
-807 GEAAALVELA
+807 CQAAALVELA
-817 GHAPAPEGAA
+817 SHAPDRDGSA

-842 RLRATRSL
+842 QLRATRSL
-850 ALAAEHRGDLA
+850 ALAAEREGDRV

-875 DLGLWTEA
+875 ELGLWTEV
-883 VETLTLLGGAA
+883 VETLTFLGRAA
-894 LADGLVERATELYE
+894 LTSGFTERATELYE

-935 LRGDRDAAAF
+935 LRGDRDAATS
-945 HLNRAFAKSRT
+945 HLNRALAKSQ
-956 SGHATYAAA
+956 SSEHATHAAA
-965 ALEELNRL
+965 ALAELDL
-973 TRA
+973 VARA

>member
-14 AGGRPVR
+14 AGGRLIR
-21 VPEVKVRALLANLLV
+21 VPEAKVRALLANLLV
-36 HGGGPVPADR
+36 HNGGPVPADR

-60 TNTLQ
+60 VNTLQ

-88 LLLTDDVADVVDA
+88 LLLADAVVDA
-101 MRFQELAAR
+101 RRFQELADR

-118 VKAELFADALAL
+118 VKADLFADALAL

-144 ARAEIARL
+144 ARSEIARL

-173 TALAAELGTLVA
+173 TALAAELGAVVA
-185 RHPLRERLRMAHMRA
+185 RYPLRERLRMAHMRA

-210 LRSFEELRRE
+210 LQSFQELRRE

-235 LHRAILRQE
+235 LHEAILRQE
-244 PRLATPAIGSRSCRT
+244 PELATPAIGTRSCRT

-271 REAVAQVLARL
+271 SEAAAQVLSRL
-282 GPRAPARLVTL
+282 DPGASIRLVTL

-312 AERYADGVW
+312 AGRYADGVW
-321 LVELAGLGAPSD
+321 LVELSGLGAESD

-354 PDLDDLVGWLCR
+354 PDLDDLVGWLCQ
-366 AVADKQLL
+366 AVADKRLL

-386 VALFTRSLLSAVPA
+386 VALLAKALLSAVPA
-400 AHLLLTSQEALDVP
+400 VHLLLTSQEALDIP

-428 LTDPQTA
+428 HTDPRA
-435 ARSSA
+435 VARSSA
-440 VQLFVQRAA
+440 VELFVQRAA
-449 AAVPGFALDAENAA
+449 AAAPGFVLDADNAE
-463 AVSTVCRRLDG
+463 AVATICRRLDG

-497 LDDRFAR
+497 LDDRFSR

-526 WHLLTPDERTVL
+526 WQLLPPDERTVL
-538 RRLAVHAD
+538 RRLVVHAD
-546 GCVMTSAQAVCS
+546 GCVMPSAQAVCA

-564 ACVPDL
+564 ERIPDL
-570 LSRLVDRSLVVR
+570 LARLVDRSLVVR

-598 ERLAEAGEED
+598 ERLAEAEEES

-615 RYCAESAERES
+615 RYCTESAERES
-626 ERLRGPEQ
+626 ERLRGPDQ
-634 RCALERLNAETVNLR
+634 RCSLERLNAETINLR
-649 RALDLAVARGPV
+649 RALDLAVAQGPT

-685 RSLRSALTA
+685 RSLRTALSADIAAEPAARLTA
-694 DADAAP
+694 
-700 GARRAA
+700 RV
-706 GAWLAGVELR
+706 WLAGVELR
-716 ASHGD
+716 TSQ
-721 TAPVPADSAP
+721 
-731 VPRDSAPAPGGMAPV
+731 
-746 LGVTAPVPA
+746 A
-755 DADPTAGVDDPVL
+755 DAVPGPAGEDPTAGVEDPVL
-768 RGRLQWFVGTGL
+768 KGRLQWFVGTGL
-780 IGRGHHDEGRALVEA
+780 TGRGHHREGRRLVEA
-795 ALAGARAAGDGW
+795 SLAGARAARDRW
-807 GEAAALVELA
+807 GQAAALVELA
-817 GHAPAPEGAA
+817 SHAPGRDGSA

-842 RLRATRSL
+842 QLRATRSL
-850 ALAAEHRGDLA
+850 ALAAEREGDRV

-875 DLGLWTEA
+875 ELGLWTEV
-883 VETLTLLGGAA
+883 VETLTFLGRTA
-894 LADGLVERATELYE
+894 LTSGLTERATELYE

-922 EIRAEIG
+922 EIRAEMG

-935 LRGDRDAAAF
+935 LRGDRDAATS
-945 HLNRAFAKSRT
+945 HLNRALAKSQS
-956 SGHATYAAA
+956 SGHAAHAAA
-965 ALEELNRL
+965 ALAELDL
-973 TRA
+973 VAQA

>member
-14 AGGRPVR
+14 AEGQPVR
-21 VPEVKVRALLANLLV
+21 VPEAKVRALLANLLV

-46 LIEDLWASNPPGGS
+46 LIEDLWASSPPGGS

-65 TKISQLRR
+65 TKVSQLRR

-88 LLLTDDVADVVDA
+88 LLLADDVVDA
-101 MRFQELAAR
+101 TRFQELAVR

-118 VKAELFADALAL
+118 VKADLFADALAL

-144 ARAEIARL
+144 ARGEIARL

-210 LRSFEELRRE
+210 LQSFEELRRE
-220 LAEELGASPGPDAAA
+220 LAEELGASPGPEAAA

-244 PRLATPAIGSRSCRT
+244 PQLATPAIGSRSCRT

-271 REAVAQVLARL
+271 REAAAQVLARL
-282 GPRAPARLVTL
+282 DPRAPARLVTL

-312 AERYADGVW
+312 AERYTDGVW

-380 EHLVEP
+380 EHLVES
-386 VALFTRSLLSAVPA
+386 VALFTKSLLSAVPA
-400 AHLLLTSQEALDVP
+400 AHLLLTSQEALDIP

-428 LTDPQTA
+428 LTDPRTV

-440 VQLFVQRAA
+440 VELFVQRAA
-449 AAVPGFALDAENAA
+449 AAVPGFALDADNAA

-526 WHLLTPDERTVL
+526 WQLLTPDERTVL
-538 RRLAVHAD
+538 RRLVVHAD
-546 GCVMTSAQAVCS
+546 GCVMASAQAVCA
-558 DGELPA
+558 DGKLPA
-564 ACVPDL
+564 ERVPDL

-598 ERLAEAGEED
+598 ERLAEAGEEN

-615 RYCAESAERES
+615 RYCTESAERES

-634 RCALERLNAETVNLR
+634 RCALDRLNAETVNLR
-649 RALDLAVARGPV
+649 RALDLAVAQGPA

-671 AWYWFLRGRFPEAR
+671 GWYWFLRGRFPEAR
-685 RSLRSALTA
+685 RSLRSALAA

-716 ASHGD
+716 ASPGD
-721 TAPVPADSAP
+721 AAPLP
-731 VPRDSAPAPGGMAPV
+731 VDE
-746 LGVTAPVPA
+746 
-755 DADPTAGVDDPVL
+755 DPTSGVDDPVL

-780 IGRGHHDEGRALVEA
+780 TGRGHLDEGRALVEA
-795 ALAGARAAGDGW
+795 ALAGARARRDRW

-817 GHAPAPEGAA
+817 GHGPAPEGAA

-842 RLRATRSL
+842 QLRANRSL
-850 ALAAEHRGDLA
+850 ALAAEHRGDPV

-875 DLGLWTEA
+875 ELGLWTEV

-935 LRGDRDAAAF
+935 LRGDRDAAAS
-945 HLNRAFAKSRT
+945 HLHRALAKSRS
-956 SGHATYAAA
+956 SGHATHAAD
-965 ALEELNRL
+965 ALEELGLL

>member
-14 AGGRPVR
+14 AEGQPVR
-21 VPEVKVRALLANLLV
+21 VPEAKVRALLANLLV

-46 LIEDLWASNPPGGS
+46 LIEDLWASSPPGGS

-65 TKISQLRR
+65 TKVSQLRR

-88 LLLTDDVADVVDA
+88 LLLADDVVDA
-101 MRFQELAAR
+101 TRFQELAVR

-118 VKAELFADALAL
+118 VKADLFADALAL

-144 ARAEIARL
+144 ARGEIARL

-210 LRSFEELRRE
+210 LQSFEELRRE
-220 LAEELGASPGPDAAA
+220 LAEELGASPGPEAAA

-244 PRLATPAIGSRSCRT
+244 PQLATPAIGSRSCRT

-271 REAVAQVLARL
+271 REAAAQVLARL
-282 GPRAPARLVTL
+282 DPRAPARLVTL

-312 AERYADGVW
+312 AERYTDGVW

-380 EHLVEP
+380 EHLVES
-386 VALFTRSLLSAVPA
+386 VALFTKSLLSAVPA
-400 AHLLLTSQEALDVP
+400 AHLLLTSQEALDIP

-428 LTDPQTA
+428 LTDPRTV

-440 VQLFVQRAA
+440 VELFVQRAA
-449 AAVPGFALDAENAA
+449 AAVPGFALDADNAA

-526 WHLLTPDERTVL
+526 WQLLTPDERTVL
-538 RRLAVHAD
+538 RRLVVHAD
-546 GCVMTSAQAVCS
+546 GCVMASAQAVCA
-558 DGELPA
+558 DGKLPA
-564 ACVPDL
+564 ERVPDL

-598 ERLAEAGEED
+598 ERLAEAGEEN

-615 RYCAESAERES
+615 RYCTESAERES

-634 RCALERLNAETVNLR
+634 RCALDRLNAETVNLR
-649 RALDLAVARGPV
+649 RALDLAVAQGPA

-671 AWYWFLRGRFPEAR
+671 GWYWFLRGRFPEAR
-685 RSLRSALTA
+685 RSLRSALAA

-716 ASHGD
+716 ASPGD
-721 TAPVPADSAP
+721 AAPLP
-731 VPRDSAPAPGGMAPV
+731 VDE
-746 LGVTAPVPA
+746 
-755 DADPTAGVDDPVL
+755 DPTAGVDDPVL

-780 IGRGHHDEGRALVEA
+780 TGRGHLDEGRALVEA
-795 ALAGARAAGDGW
+795 ALAGARAVRDRW

-817 GHAPAPEGAA
+817 GHGPAPEGAA

-842 RLRATRSL
+842 QLRANRSL
-850 ALAAEHRGDLA
+850 ALAAEHRGDPV

-875 DLGLWTEA
+875 ELGLWTEV

-935 LRGDRDAAAF
+935 LRGDRDAAAS
-945 HLNRAFAKSRT
+945 HLHRALAKSRS
-956 SGHATYAAA
+956 SGDATHAAD
-965 ALEELNRL
+965 ALEELGLL

>member
-14 AGGRPVR
+14 AEGQPVR
-21 VPEVKVRALLANLLV
+21 VPEAKVRALLANLLV

-46 LIEDLWASNPPGGS
+46 LIEDLWASSPPGGS

-65 TKISQLRR
+65 TKVSQLRR

-88 LLLTDDVADVVDA
+88 LLLADDVVDA
-101 MRFQELAAR
+101 MRFQELAVR

-118 VKAELFADALAL
+118 VKADLFADALAL

-144 ARAEIARL
+144 ARGEIARL

-210 LRSFEELRRE
+210 LQSFEELRRE
-220 LAEELGASPGPDAAA
+220 LAEELGASPGPEAAA

-244 PRLATPAIGSRSCRT
+244 PQLATPAIGSRSCRT

-271 REAVAQVLARL
+271 REAAAQVLARL
-282 GPRAPARLVTL
+282 DPRAPARLVTL

-312 AERYADGVW
+312 AERYTDGVW

-380 EHLVEP
+380 EHLVES
-386 VALFTRSLLSAVPA
+386 VALFTKSLLSAVPA
-400 AHLLLTSQEALDVP
+400 AHLLLTSQEALDIP

-428 LTDPQTA
+428 LTDPQTV

-440 VQLFVQRAA
+440 VELFVQRAA
-449 AAVPGFALDAENAA
+449 AAVPGFALDADNAA

-526 WHLLTPDERTVL
+526 WQLLTPDERTVL
-538 RRLAVHAD
+538 RRLVVHAD
-546 GCVMTSAQAVCS
+546 GCVMASAQAVCA
-558 DGELPA
+558 DGKLPA
-564 ACVPDL
+564 ERVPDL

-598 ERLAEAGEED
+598 ERLAEAGEEN

-615 RYCAESAERES
+615 RYCTESAERES

-634 RCALERLNAETVNLR
+634 RCALDRLNAETVNLR
-649 RALDLAVARGPV
+649 RALDLAVAQGPA

-671 AWYWFLRGRFPEAR
+671 GWYWFLRGRFPEAR
-685 RSLRSALTA
+685 RSLRSALAA

-716 ASHGD
+716 ASPGD
-721 TAPVPADSAP
+721 AAPLP
-731 VPRDSAPAPGGMAPV
+731 VDE
-746 LGVTAPVPA
+746 
-755 DADPTAGVDDPVL
+755 DPTAGVEDPVL

-780 IGRGHHDEGRALVEA
+780 TGRGHLDEGRALVEA
-795 ALAGARAAGDGW
+795 ALAGARAVRDRW

-817 GHAPAPEGAA
+817 GHGPAPEGAA

-842 RLRATRSL
+842 QLRANRSL
-850 ALAAEHRGDLA
+850 ALAAEHRGDPV

-875 DLGLWTEA
+875 ELGLWTEV

-935 LRGDRDAAAF
+935 LRGDRDAAAS
-945 HLNRAFAKSRT
+945 HLHRALAKSRS
-956 SGHATYAAA
+956 SGHATHAAD
-965 ALEELNRL
+965 ALEELGLL

>member
-14 AGGRPVR
+14 AEGQPVR
-21 VPEVKVRALLANLLV
+21 VPEAKVRALLANLLV

-46 LIEDLWASNPPGGS
+46 LIEDLWASSPPGGS

-65 TKISQLRR
+65 TKVSQLRR

-88 LLLTDDVADVVDA
+88 LLLADDVVDA
-101 MRFQELAAR
+101 TRFQELAVR

-118 VKAELFADALAL
+118 VKADLFADALAL

-144 ARAEIARL
+144 ARGEIARL

-210 LRSFEELRRE
+210 LQSFEELRRE
-220 LAEELGASPGPDAAA
+220 LAEELGASPGPEAAA

-244 PRLATPAIGSRSCRT
+244 PQLATPAIGSRSCRT

-271 REAVAQVLARL
+271 REAAAQVLARL
-282 GPRAPARLVTL
+282 DPRAPARLVTL

-312 AERYADGVW
+312 AERYTDGVW
-321 LVELAGLGAPSD
+321 LVELAGLGVPSD

-380 EHLVEP
+380 EHLVES
-386 VALFTRSLLSAVPA
+386 VALFTKSLLSAVPA
-400 AHLLLTSQEALDVP
+400 AHLLLTSQEALDIP

-428 LTDPQTA
+428 LTDPRTV

-440 VQLFVQRAA
+440 VELFVQRAA
-449 AAVPGFALDAENAA
+449 AAVPGFALDADNAA

-526 WHLLTPDERTVL
+526 WQLLTPDERTVL
-538 RRLAVHAD
+538 RRLVVHAD
-546 GCVMTSAQAVCS
+546 GCVMASAQAVCA
-558 DGELPA
+558 DGKLPA
-564 ACVPDL
+564 ERVPDL

-598 ERLAEAGEED
+598 ERLAEAGEEN

-615 RYCAESAERES
+615 RYCTESAERES

-634 RCALERLNAETVNLR
+634 RCALDRLNAETVNLR
-649 RALDLAVARGPV
+649 RALDLAVAQGPA

-671 AWYWFLRGRFPEAR
+671 GWYWFLRGRFPEAR
-685 RSLRSALTA
+685 RSLRSALAA

-716 ASHGD
+716 ASPGD
-721 TAPVPADSAP
+721 AAPLP
-731 VPRDSAPAPGGMAPV
+731 VDE
-746 LGVTAPVPA
+746 
-755 DADPTAGVDDPVL
+755 DPTAGVDDPVL

-780 IGRGHHDEGRALVEA
+780 TGRGHLDEGRALVEA
-795 ALAGARAAGDGW
+795 ALAGARTVRDRW

-817 GHAPAPEGAA
+817 GHGPAPEGAA

-842 RLRATRSL
+842 QLRANRSL
-850 ALAAEHRGDLA
+850 ALAAEHRGDPV

-875 DLGLWTEA
+875 ELGLWTEV

-935 LRGDRDAAAF
+935 LRGDRDAAAS
-945 HLNRAFAKSRT
+945 HLHRALAKSRS
-956 SGHATYAAA
+956 SGHATHAAD
-965 ALEELNRL
+965 ALEELGLL

>member
-14 AGGRPVR
+14 AEGQPVR
-21 VPEVKVRALLANLLV
+21 VPEAKVRALLANLLV

-46 LIEDLWASNPPGGS
+46 LIEDLWASSPPGGS

-65 TKISQLRR
+65 TKVSQLRR

-88 LLLTDDVADVVDA
+88 LLLADDVVDA
-101 MRFQELAAR
+101 TRFQELAVR

-118 VKAELFADALAL
+118 VKADLFADALAL

-144 ARAEIARL
+144 ARGEIARL

-210 LRSFEELRRE
+210 LQSFEELRRE
-220 LAEELGASPGPDAAA
+220 LAEELGASPGPEAAA

-244 PRLATPAIGSRSCRT
+244 PQLATPAIGSRSCRT

-271 REAVAQVLARL
+271 REAAAQVLARL
-282 GPRAPARLVTL
+282 DPRAPARLVTL

-312 AERYADGVW
+312 AERYTDGVW

-380 EHLVEP
+380 EHLVES
-386 VALFTRSLLSAVPA
+386 VALFTKSLLSAVPA
-400 AHLLLTSQEALDVP
+400 AHLLLTSQEALDIP

-428 LTDPQTA
+428 LTDPRTV

-440 VQLFVQRAA
+440 VELFVQRAA
-449 AAVPGFALDAENAA
+449 AAVPGFALDADNAA

-526 WHLLTPDERTVL
+526 WQLLTPDERTVL
-538 RRLAVHAD
+538 RRLVVHAD
-546 GCVMTSAQAVCS
+546 GCVMASAQAVCA
-558 DGELPA
+558 DGKLPA
-564 ACVPDL
+564 ERVPDL

-598 ERLAEAGEED
+598 ERLAEAGEEN

-615 RYCAESAERES
+615 RYCTESAERES

-634 RCALERLNAETVNLR
+634 RCALDRLNAETVNLR
-649 RALDLAVARGPV
+649 RALDLAVAQGPV

-671 AWYWFLRGRFPEAR
+671 GWYWFLRGRFPEAR
-685 RSLRSALTA
+685 RSLRSALAA
-694 DADAAP
+694 DADAAS

-716 ASHGD
+716 AS
-721 TAPVPADSAP
+721 
-731 VPRDSAPAPGGMAPV
+731 
-746 LGVTAPVPA
+746 
-755 DADPTAGVDDPVL
+755 
-768 RGRLQWFVGTGL
+768 
-780 IGRGHHDEGRALVEA
+780 
-795 ALAGARAAGDGW
+795 
-807 GEAAALVELA
+807 
-817 GHAPAPEGAA
+817 
-827 ELGAALFREV
+827 
-837 DDRWG
+837 
-842 RLRATRSL
+842 
-850 ALAAEHRGDLA
+850 
-861 RTERLHREGLLMAE
+861 
-875 DLGLWTEA
+875 
-883 VETLTLLGGAA
+883 
-894 LADGLVERATELYE
+894 
-908 RALSV
+908 
-913 SAERAYHRG
+913 
-922 EIRAEIG
+922 
-929 LGHAAR
+929 
-935 LRGDRDAAAF
+935 
-945 HLNRAFAKSRT
+945 
-956 SGHATYAAA
+956 
-965 ALEELNRL
+965 
-973 TRA
+973 

>member
-14 AGGRPVR
+14 AEGQPVR
-21 VPEVKVRALLANLLV
+21 VPEAKVRALLANLLV

-46 LIEDLWASNPPGGS
+46 LIEDLWASSPPGGS

-65 TKISQLRR
+65 TKVSQLRR

-88 LLLTDDVADVVDA
+88 LLLADDVVDA
-101 MRFQELAAR
+101 TRFQELAVR

-118 VKAELFADALAL
+118 VKADLFADALAL

-144 ARAEIARL
+144 ARGEIARL

-210 LRSFEELRRE
+210 LQSFEELRRE
-220 LAEELGASPGPDAAA
+220 LAEELGASPGPEAAA

-244 PRLATPAIGSRSCRT
+244 PQLATPAIGSRSCRT

-271 REAVAQVLARL
+271 REAAAQVLARL
-282 GPRAPARLVTL
+282 DPRAPARLVTL

-312 AERYADGVW
+312 AERYTDGVW

-380 EHLVEP
+380 EHLVES
-386 VALFTRSLLSAVPA
+386 VALFTKSLLSAVPA
-400 AHLLLTSQEALDVP
+400 AHLLLTSQEALDIP

-428 LTDPQTA
+428 LTDPQTV

-440 VQLFVQRAA
+440 VELFVQRAA
-449 AAVPGFALDAENAA
+449 AAVPGFALDADNAA

-526 WHLLTPDERTVL
+526 WQLLTPDERTVL
-538 RRLAVHAD
+538 RRLVVHAD
-546 GCVMTSAQAVCS
+546 SCVMASAQAVCA
-558 DGELPA
+558 DGKLPA
-564 ACVPDL
+564 ERVPDL

-598 ERLAEAGEED
+598 ERLAEAGEEN

-615 RYCAESAERES
+615 RYCTESAERES

-634 RCALERLNAETVNLR
+634 RCALDRLNAETVNLR
-649 RALDLAVARGPV
+649 RALDLAVAQGPA

-671 AWYWFLRGRFPEAR
+671 GWYWFLRGRFPEAR
-685 RSLRSALTA
+685 RSLRSALAA

-716 ASHGD
+716 ASPGD
-721 TAPVPADSAP
+721 AAPLP
-731 VPRDSAPAPGGMAPV
+731 VDE
-746 LGVTAPVPA
+746 
-755 DADPTAGVDDPVL
+755 DPTAGVEDPVL

-780 IGRGHHDEGRALVEA
+780 TGRGHLDEGRALVEA
-795 ALAGARAAGDGW
+795 ALAGARTVRDRW

-817 GHAPAPEGAA
+817 GHGPAPEGAA

-842 RLRATRSL
+842 QLRANRSL
-850 ALAAEHRGDLA
+850 ALAAEHRGDPV

-875 DLGLWTEA
+875 ELGLWTEV

-935 LRGDRDAAAF
+935 LRGDRDAAAS
-945 HLNRAFAKSRT
+945 HLHRALAKSRS
-956 SGHATYAAA
+956 SGHATHAAD
-965 ALEELNRL
+965 ALEELGLL

>member
-14 AGGRPVR
+14 AEGRPVR

-46 LIEDLWASNPPGGS
+46 LIEDLWASDPPDGS
-60 TNTLQ
+60 ANTLQ

-73 VLGREQVVRE
+73 VLGRERVVRE
-83 PAGYR
+83 PVGYR
-88 LLLTDDVADVVDA
+88 LLLADDVVDA
-101 MRFQELAAR
+101 LRFQELADR

-118 VKAELFADALAL
+118 VKADLFADALAL

-144 ARAEIARL
+144 ARSETARL

-173 TALAAELGTLVA
+173 TSLAAELGTLVA

-210 LRSFEELRRE
+210 LQSFQELRQE
-220 LAEELGASPGPDAAA
+220 LAEELGASPGPQAAA
-235 LHRAILRQE
+235 LHEAILRQE
-244 PRLATPAIGSRSCRT
+244 PQLATPAIGSRSCRT

-271 REAVAQVLARL
+271 REAAAQVLARL
-282 GPRAPARLVTL
+282 DPGARTRLVTL

-300 KTRLAIAAAGDA
+300 KTRLAIAAASDA
-312 AERYADGVW
+312 AGQYTDGVW
-321 LVELAGLGAPSD
+321 LVELAGLSAASG
-333 PDDIAERVI
+333 PDDLAERVI

-354 PDLDDLVGWLCR
+354 PDLDDQVGWLCQ
-366 AVADKQLL
+366 AVADKRLL

-380 EHLVEP
+380 EHLVES
-386 VALFTRSLLSAVPA
+386 VAVLAKSLLSAVPA
-400 AHLLLTSQEALDVP
+400 AHLLLTSQEALDIP

-428 LTDPQTA
+428 HTDPRTI

-440 VQLFVQRAA
+440 VELFVERAA
-449 AAVPGFALDAENAA
+449 AAAPGFVLDADNAA
-463 AVSTVCRRLDG
+463 AVSTICRRLDG

-504 PDVRVRGL
+504 PDVRMRGL

-526 WHLLTPDERTVL
+526 WQLLTPDERTVL
-538 RRLAVHAD
+538 RRLVVHAD
-546 GCVMTSAQAVCS
+546 GCVMPSAQAVCA
-558 DGELPA
+558 DGKLPA
-564 ACVPDL
+564 ERIPDL

-598 ERLAEAGEED
+598 ERLADTDEESS
-608 AVRARFV
+608 VRARFV
-615 RYCAESAERES
+615 RYCTESAERES
-626 ERLRGPEQ
+626 ERLRGPDQ
-634 RCALERLNAETVNLR
+634 RCSLERLNAETVNLR
-649 RALDLAVARGPV
+649 RALDLAVAQDSA
-661 GYAVRLVNAL
+661 GYAMRLVNAL
-671 AWYWFLRGRFPEAR
+671 AWYWFLRGRIPEAR
-685 RSLRSALTA
+685 RSLRTALAA
-694 DADAAP
+694 DADADPA
-700 GARRAA
+700 ARLTAR
-706 GAWLAGVELR
+706 AWLAGVELR
-716 ASHGD
+716 TSQ
-721 TAPVPADSAP
+721 
-731 VPRDSAPAPGGMAPV
+731 
-746 LGVTAPVPA
+746 A
-755 DADPTAGVDDPVL
+755 DAVPGPAGEDPTDGVEDPVL
-768 RGRLQWFVGTGL
+768 KARLQWFVGTGL
-780 IGRGHHDEGRALVEA
+780 TGRGHYREGRQLVEA
-795 ALAGARAAGDGW
+795 SLIGARAAGDRW

-817 GHAPAPEGAA
+817 SHAPTRDGSA

-842 RLRATRSL
+842 QLRATRSL
-850 ALAAEHRGDLA
+850 ALAAEREGDRV

-875 DLGLWTEA
+875 ELGLWTEV
-883 VETLTLLGGAA
+883 VETLAFLGRTA
-894 LADGLVERATELYE
+894 LASGLTERATELYG

-929 LGHAAR
+929 LGQAAR
-935 LRGDRDAAAF
+935 LRGDRDAATS
-945 HLNRAFAKSRT
+945 HLNRALAKSRS
-956 SGHATYAAA
+956 SGHARHAAA
-965 ALEELNRL
+965 ALAELNLL

>member
-14 AGGRPVR
+14 AEGRPVR

-88 LLLTDDVADVVDA
+88 LLLADDVVDA
-101 MRFQELAAR
+101 LRFQELADR

-118 VKAELFADALAL
+118 VKADLFADALAL

-144 ARAEIARL
+144 ARSEIARL

-210 LRSFEELRRE
+210 LQSFQELRRE
-220 LAEELGASPGPDAAA
+220 LAEELGASPGPEAAA
-235 LHRAILRQE
+235 LHEAILRQE
-244 PRLATPAIGSRSCRT
+244 PQLATPAIGSRSCRT

-271 REAVAQVLARL
+271 REAAAQVLARL
-282 GPRAPARLVTL
+282 DPGASTRLVTL

-312 AERYADGVW
+312 ARQYPDGVW
-321 LVELAGLGAPSD
+321 LVELAGLGAASG

-354 PDLDDLVGWLCR
+354 PDLDDLVGWLCQ

-374 ILLDNC
+374 MLLDNC
-380 EHLVEP
+380 EHLVES
-386 VALFTRSLLSAVPA
+386 VAVLAKSLLSAVPA
-400 AHLLLTSQEALDVP
+400 AHLLLTSQEALDIP

-428 LTDPQTA
+428 HTDPRTV

-440 VQLFVQRAA
+440 VELFVQRAA
-449 AAVPGFALDAENAA
+449 AAAPGFVLDADNAA
-463 AVSTVCRRLDG
+463 AVSTICRRLDG

-526 WHLLTPDERTVL
+526 WQLLTPDERTVL
-538 RRLAVHAD
+538 RRLVVHAD
-546 GCVMTSAQAVCS
+546 GCVMPSAQAVCA

-564 ACVPDL
+564 ERIPDL

-598 ERLAEAGEED
+598 ERLAEADEEST
-608 AVRARFV
+608 VRARFV
-615 RYCAESAERES
+615 RYCTESAERES
-626 ERLRGPEQ
+626 ELLRGPDQ
-634 RCALERLNAETVNLR
+634 RCSLERLNAETVNLR
-649 RALDLAVARGPV
+649 RALDLAVAQDSA
-661 GYAVRLVNAL
+661 GYAARLVNAL

-685 RSLRSALTA
+685 RSLRTALAA
-694 DADAAP
+694 DVDAAP
-700 GARRAA
+700 AARLTARV
-706 GAWLAGVELR
+706 WLAGVELR
-716 ASHGD
+716 TSQ
-721 TAPVPADSAP
+721 
-731 VPRDSAPAPGGMAPV
+731 
-746 LGVTAPVPA
+746 A
-755 DADPTAGVDDPVL
+755 DAVPGPAGEDLTAGVEDPVL
-768 RGRLQWFVGTGL
+768 KARLQWFVGTGL
-780 IGRGHHDEGRALVEA
+780 TGRGHHREGRQLVEA
-795 ALAGARAAGDGW
+795 SLAGARATRDRW

-817 GHAPAPEGAA
+817 SHAPAQDGSA

-842 RLRATRSL
+842 QLRATRSL
-850 ALAAEHRGDLA
+850 ALAAEREGDRV
-861 RTERLHREGLLMAE
+861 RTERLHREGLRMAE
-875 DLGLWTEA
+875 ELGLWTEV
-883 VETLTLLGGAA
+883 VETLTFLGRTA
-894 LADGLVERATELYE
+894 LASGLTERATELYQ

-935 LRGDRDAAAF
+935 LRGDRDAATS
-945 HLNRAFAKSRT
+945 HLNRALAKSQS
-956 SGHATYAAA
+956 SGHATHAAA
-965 ALEELNRL
+965 ALAELNL
-973 TRA
+973 VTRA